1 MPEVL
6 RVTDEMKATAGADN
20 LKVGLPEV
28 LRVTDEINALVGVD
42 S

>member
-1 MPEVL
+1 
-6 RVTDEMKATAGADN
+6 MKATAGADN